1 MGEDYGQLSLEER
14 IEIYRLHAAGKSQR
28 AIAVHLGRAASTIS
42 RELRRNSVRTKA
54 WPGGYEPVRAQHLAQ
69 RRRRWDCRFKLERQP
84 DLRSLVRDG
93 LAMGW
98 SPEQIAGRLTR
109 EHGRTLISPESI
121 YRFIYHRSAQKD
133 YWHRLLP
140 RARHR
145 RGRHARP
152 GGSMIDIIKHRR
164 PLSERTCEADD
175 RQSPGHWEADFML
188 FAQYGQSILV
198 AHERTSRFTIVHRPQ
213 DRKARRTAIHLA
225 DMLSDLPQAMRHS
238 ITFDNGPEFALHHQL
253 ASQIGIQT
261 FFCDVRS
268 PWQKG
273 GIENA
278 IGRLR
283 RCLPRK
289 TNLSTISEQAIRAA
303 ADRYNH
309 TPRKC
314 LDFLTPAEAF
324 SQSVQNML
332 HFKRESTSQLPLG

>member
-1 MGEDYGQLSLEER
+1 MGQRYGQLSLEER
-14 IEIYRLHAAGKSQR
+14 IEIYRLHAGGKSQR
-28 AIAVHLGRAASTIS
+28 AIAAHLGRAPATIS
-42 RELRRNSVRTKA
+42 RELRRNSVRTKV
-54 WPGGYEPVRAQHLAQ
+54 WPGGYEPVRAQQLAE

-84 DLRSLVRDG
+84 DLRGLVRDG

-145 RGRHARP
+145 RGRYPRQ
-152 GGSMIDIIKHRR
+152 GGSMADLIQQRR
-164 PLSERTCEADD
+164 PLTERPPDADD

-188 FAQYGQSILV
+188 FARYGQAILV
-198 AHERTSRFTIVHRPQ
+198 AHERASRFTIIHRPQ
-213 DRKARRTAIHLA
+213 DRKARRTADHLA
-225 DMLSDLPQAMRHS
+225 DMLADLPQALRRS
-238 ITFDNGPEFALHHQL
+238 IAFDNGPEFARHHQL

-273 GIENA
+273 GVENA

-283 RCLPRK
+283 RSLPRK
-289 TNLSTISEQAIRAA
+289 TNLDAITPDDILAA
-303 ADRYNH
+303 IQRYNH

-324 SQSVQNML
+324 SRFNPNVALQ
-332 HFKRESTSQLPLG
+332 T